1 MVITVASAGLQSSL
15 PLLGSTTT
23 AWKLP
28 KAIYK
33 QMDKVVSQDNS
44 FMGTEIWIPFH
55 HYILQNAVNHQDV
68 KTILSSHSTH
78 KQVAKP
84 DLAHGMKTGDLTLS
98 CQARLNPVMTV
109 VMVRD
114 AVKNSLRSQILEARS
129 SSLGWGLYSKYKW
142 YNLKEKRDV
151 ADLWLKT

>member
-1 MVITVASAGLQSSL
+1 M
-15 PLLGSTTT
+15 
-23 AWKLP
+23 
-28 KAIYK
+28 
-33 QMDKVVSQDNS
+33 
-44 FMGTEIWIPFH
+44 
-55 HYILQNAVNHQDV
+55 

-129 SSLGWGLYSKYKW
+129 SSLGWGLYSKYK
-142 YNLKEKRDV
+142 
-151 ADLWLKT
+151 